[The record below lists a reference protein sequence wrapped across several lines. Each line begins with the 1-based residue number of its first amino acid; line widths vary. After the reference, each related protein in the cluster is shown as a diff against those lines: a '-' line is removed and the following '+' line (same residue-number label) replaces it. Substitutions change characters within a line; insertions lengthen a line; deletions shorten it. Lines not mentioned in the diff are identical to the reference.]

1 MNEPYEKHILDLQE
15 VGGFVE
21 FFYRMLTHHNNHEL
35 CYDACEEFYIQYFGK
50 RRFADYEC
58 FRVQKSKYL
67 KNKAKIK

>member
-50 RRFADYEC
+50 RRFADY
-58 FRVQKSKYL
+58 
-67 KNKAKIK
+67 